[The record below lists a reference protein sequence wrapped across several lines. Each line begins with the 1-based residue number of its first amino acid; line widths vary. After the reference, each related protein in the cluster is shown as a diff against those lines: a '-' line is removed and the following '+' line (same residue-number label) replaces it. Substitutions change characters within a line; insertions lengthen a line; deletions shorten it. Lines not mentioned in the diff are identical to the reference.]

1 MLREVTVNI
10 ELEKI
15 DTQKEVIVEALL
27 NSRAIRLVISLEF
40 ARNQE
45 FKLKKIKR
53 LIYMRNVVSFIRRGL
68 LSIQ

>member
-40 ARNQE
+40 ARN
-45 FKLKKIKR
+45 
-53 LIYMRNVVSFIRRGL
+53 
-68 LSIQ
+68 